1 MSKIL
6 LSIKPKYVERIL
18 EGTKKVEYRRVIP
31 KCKDITH
38 IIIYATAP
46 ICQVVAE
53 VSVTNI
59 LSDKPS
65 ILWEKTFSIGGISND
80 EYYTYFINR
89 KVAHAFVIDDIKIYT
104 PYRKLTD
111 YGIKTP
117 PQNFVYI
124 KD

>member
-1 MSKIL
+1 MNKIL

-38 IIIYATAP
+38 IIIYASAP

-53 VSVTNI
+53 VSVSNI

-65 ILWEKTFSIGGISND
+65 TLWEKTLSIGGISND
-80 EYYTYFINR
+80 EYFAYFINR
-89 KVAHAFVIDDIKIYT
+89 EVAHAFVIDEIKKFT
-104 PYRKLTD
+104 PYRKLID

-117 PQNFVYI
+117 PQNFLYI
-124 KD
+124 N

>member
-18 EGTKKVEYRRVIP
+18 EGTKKVEYRKVMP
-31 KCKDITH
+31 KCKITH
-38 IIIYATAP
+38 IIIYASAP
-46 ICQVVAE
+46 ISRVVAE
-53 VSVTNI
+53 ASISEI

-65 ILWEKTFSIGGISND
+65 ILWEKTFSIGGISNE
-80 EYYTYFINR
+80 EYYSYFTNR
-89 KVAHAFVIDDIKIYT
+89 EVAHAFVLDEIKKFT
-104 PYRKLTD
+104 PYHNLTD

-124 KD
+124 K

>member
-38 IIIYATAP
+38 IIIYASAP
-46 ICQVVAE
+46 ICRVVAE
-53 VSVTNI
+53 VSISNI
-59 LSDKPS
+59 LSDRPP
-65 ILWEKTFSIGGISND
+65 ILWEKTFKIGGISND
-80 EYYTYFINR
+80 EYCSYFINHEI
-89 KVAHAFVIDDIKIYT
+89 AHAFIIGDIKIFT
-104 PYRKLTD
+104 PYRKLVD

-124 KD
+124 K

>member
-38 IIIYATAP
+38 IIIYASAP
-46 ICQVVAE
+46 ICRVVAE
-53 VSVTNI
+53 VSISNI
-59 LSDKPS
+59 LSDRPS
-65 ILWEKTFSIGGISND
+65 ILWEKTFEVGGISKD
-80 EYYTYFINR
+80 EYCSYFINR
-89 KVAHAFVIDDIKIYT
+89 EIAHAFIIGDIKIFA
-104 PYRKLTD
+104 PYRKLID

-124 KD
+124 K

>member
-6 LSIKPKYVERIL
+6 LSIKPKYVEKIL

-38 IIIYATAP
+38 IIIYASAP

-53 VSVTNI
+53 VSISNI

-65 ILWEKTFSIGGISND
+65 SIWDKTFSIGGISND
-80 EYYTYFINR
+80 EYCTYFINS
-89 KVAHAFVIDDIKIYT
+89 KVAHAFIIDDIKVFT
-104 PYRKLTD
+104 PYRKLID

-117 PQNFVYI
+117 PQNFIYI
-124 KD
+124 

>member
-38 IIIYATAP
+38 IIIYASGP
-46 ICQVVAE
+46 ICRVVAE
-53 VSVTNI
+53 VSISNI
-59 LSDKPS
+59 LSDRPS
-65 ILWEKTFSIGGISND
+65 ILWEKTFEVGGISND
-80 EYYTYFINR
+80 EYCSYFINR
-89 KVAHAFVIDDIKIYT
+89 EIAHAFIIGDIKIFT
-104 PYRKLTD
+104 PYRKLID

-124 KD
+124 K

>member
-59 LSDKPS
+59 LSDEPS

-80 EYYTYFINR
+80 EFYTYFINR
-89 KVAHAFVIDDIKIYT
+89 KVAYAFVIDDIKIFT
-104 PYRKLTD
+104 PYHKLTD

-124 KD
+124 KN